1 MFHPR
6 VHDLF
11 AVDMTRWLLVHYLQI
26 PLFLLVALSVC
37 WLVRDERGV
46 AAQLCRLAMLVF
58 ASTFLAFDTAA
69 GVVVG
74 ELIDM
79 ARSSGT
85 IDQWRAPIM
94 ALWHHPI
101 VGGSGTPAPLLA
113 SLGKMSWLIGCTAA
127 GIVVRARGASL
138 FVVALLVTSG
148 LGLYVFMTHAWP
160 GGPVTFGA
168 LGLAALLQRRRRAVI
183 GREDGLA
190 VAAKTAGK

>member
-1 MFHPR
+1 M
-6 VHDLF
+6 
-11 AVDMTRWLLVHYLQI
+11 RWLLVHYLQI

-37 WLVRDERGV
+37 WLIREERGIP
-46 AAQLCRLAMLVF
+46 AQLCRFSMLVF

-69 GVVVG
+69 GVVIG

-79 ARSSGT
+79 ARSAGA
-85 IDQWRAPIM
+85 IEQWRAPIM

-113 SLGKMSWLIGCTAA
+113 SLGKMSWLIGCIAA
-127 GIVVRARGASL
+127 AIVLRARGASL
-138 FVVALLVTSG
+138 VVVGLLVISG

-168 LGLAALLQRRRRAVI
+168 LGLAALLERRRRVKI
-183 GREDGLA
+183 GTGVRLA
-190 VAAKTAGK
+190 TPTPVGGG